1 MSDRQIQKTCVFKV
15 ELREVPG
22 TWFLIPAV
30 KCLTQHAIERKIGVY
45 WVPFPSAC
53 LLLELIR
60 QSR

>member
-30 KCLTQHAIERKIGVY
+30 KCLTQHAIERKISHVNS
-45 WVPFPSAC
+45 FLASFN
-53 LLLELIR
+53 
-60 QSR
+60 